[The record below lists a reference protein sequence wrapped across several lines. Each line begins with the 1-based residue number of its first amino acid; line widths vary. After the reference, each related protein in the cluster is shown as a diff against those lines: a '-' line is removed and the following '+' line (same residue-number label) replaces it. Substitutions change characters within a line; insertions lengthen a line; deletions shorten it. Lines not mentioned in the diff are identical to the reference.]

1 MLANGAIPLTNALL
15 EDGSHRH
22 HGHLISPAQTGCQVD
37 LILRRPENCNLQRSD
52 WANLLRCHGPFKLNE
67 KCFLTTHTNTR
78 LISVTASTHG
88 WRETRPFRRHRQAER
103 HHVCTGNSSH
113 FSWRA
118 NVWFEKNL
126 CIVVEVSKWQPLD
139 LFSDPLSGSNS
150 KQNVAEGMQEYL
162 NSKHPEGDPPAGDA
176 IPPPRSPWIMN
187 PNQHGIKGSSR
198 SAAHTFVGWAPH
210 LSPSVHFRISVW
222 DDLGHRQRSR
232 SRGWEKGRAP
242 RQESVIFKLL

>member
-1 MLANGAIPLTNALL
+1 MLSYDT
-15 EDGSHRH
+15 HKH
-22 HGHLISPAQTGCQVD
+22 TVD
-37 LILRRPENCNLQRSD
+37 LSHGIHTRVERDASLQTAPSG
-52 WANLLRCHGPFKLNE
+52 WEASCMYGKFISFLLKG
-67 KCFLTTHTNTR
+67 KC
-78 LISVTASTHG
+78 V
-88 WRETRPFRRHRQAER
+88 
-103 HHVCTGNSSH
+103 
-113 FSWRA
+113 
-118 NVWFEKNL
+118 VWKNL

-162 NSKHPEGDPPAGDA
+162 KLKHPEGDPPAGDA

-187 PNQHGIKGSSR
+187 PNQHGIKDSSR
-198 SAAHTFVGWAPH
+198 SAAHTFVGRAPH

-222 DDLGHRQRSR
+222 GDLGHRQRSR